1 MPLLRFEFLLG
12 FVVDYASNF
21 LSTMFRFC
29 ARLCVQTYFNNNLFD
44 CVRWKKSFYT
54 QIFHVFGRLPINLV
68 QRLDP
73 GY

>member
-1 MPLLRFEFLLG
+1 MRFEHLLG

-21 LSTMFRFC
+21 LSIMFQFC
-29 ARLCVQTYFNNNLFD
+29 ARLRVQTYFNDVLTVFD
-44 CVRWKKSFYT
+44 GRIVFTR
-54 QIFHVFGRLPINLV
+54 IFHVFGRLPINLV